1 MTEPY
6 SGEGRIPEQPDR
18 PPPPPQF
25 LPMFSLPEQMPD
37 EPTSGS
43 AVIED
48 EAVHGS
54 VDPGEGSDSRRSR
67 KISGGEALTR
77 GRSIARTGTGKV
89 QEQAGVF
96 AGAAAR
102 TFEDVR
108 ASRLWMTS
116 RQAVSTRS
124 AALVSQGREAVRASA
139 VMSAAT
145 WKNGRN
151 AYVSA
156 TAVPIDAQGA
166 AKRPGEIIV
175 AAVLGL
181 VAPVFIVLEIIVMA
195 VTGGRSLRGL
205 GRVLSIVG
213 DSAEVEAISTVGDI
227 STGAAQALVGV
238 GSVAAFLVI
247 LAFAVYSWRVLVG
260 RGRARWLALAALVF
274 SGFVTGPFN
283 PILTALF
290 ILFGAAS
297 LVCAFLPRST
307 AWFRDRGNGS

>member
-1 MTEPY
+1 
-6 SGEGRIPEQPDR
+6 
-18 PPPPPQF
+18 
-25 LPMFSLPEQMPD
+25 
-37 EPTSGS
+37 
-43 AVIED
+43 
-48 EAVHGS
+48 
-54 VDPGEGSDSRRSR
+54 
-67 KISGGEALTR
+67 
-77 GRSIARTGTGKV
+77 
-89 QEQAGVF
+89 
-96 AGAAAR
+96 
-102 TFEDVR
+102 
-108 ASRLWMTS
+108 
-116 RQAVSTRS
+116 
-124 AALVSQGREAVRASA
+124 VSQGREAVRASA

-283 PILTALF
+283 P
-290 ILFGAAS
+290 
-297 LVCAFLPRST
+297 
-307 AWFRDRGNGS
+307 